1 MEKIELTLDEILKL
15 KAEIYGTQNQQT
27 GEQLTEG
34 LLKQEIP
41 HSVKYWIHKV
51 GDVASAEET
60 IVNKL
65 RDELILKHGETDENG
80 NTGIS
85 ISVDAGVET
94 AEDGTEKKL
103 FKVNPKFIEF
113 QQELEAILLQKKEIE
128 YKPFTLADFDKMT
141 TKEDYPTF
149 NKMIVAE

>member
-15 KAEIYGTQNQQT
+15 KTEIYGTQNQQT

-41 HSVKYWIHKV
+41 HPVKYWIHKI
-51 GDVASAEET
+51 GDISSAEEV
-60 IVNKL
+60 IVSKL
-65 RDELILKHGETDENG
+65 RDELISKYGETDANG
-80 NTGIS
+80 NIGIS
-85 ISVDAGVET
+85 VSIEAGVET

-113 QQELEAILLQKKEIE
+113 QKEFEAILLQKKEIE
-128 YKPFTLADFDKMT
+128 YKPFKLTDFNKMT